1 MGSLN
6 KDKRD
11 NRLTKIKEN
20 EKKSFDNFLKFLKQN
35 NIDEKKISIKI
46 RTHPEEKIKFI

>member
-11 NRLTKIKEN
+11 NRLTKKIKEI
-20 EKKSFDNFLKFLKQN
+20 EKSFDNFLKFLN
-35 NIDEKKISIKI
+35 KII
-46 RTHPEEKIKFI
+46 

>member
-11 NRLTKIKEN
+11 NRLTKKIKEI
-20 EKKSFDNFLKFLKQN
+20 ENFFFEIFKQN
-35 NIDEKKISIKI
+35 NRRKK
-46 RTHPEEKIKFI
+46 